1 MVTTT
6 TMTTSI
12 PMGNMTTDPEKQPLP
27 NGPPQTYTSRDGK
40 WKDSYDPEPNAVSQ
54 MDLVDDGD
62 ENKER
67 GNWSNKADYIL
78 SCIGYAVGL
87 GNVWRFP
94 YLAFENGGGAFLIP
108 YIVMLVFAGL
118 PIFLLETSLGQFAS
132 QGPIRIW
139 RCLPLFQ
146 GIGYT
151 QVIASALV
159 GIYYNCIIAYTLF
172 YLFSS
177 FTSDLPWRTCDNTW
191 NTGDCVDT
199 NSLKNWTGNI
209 SDRVSPSEE
218 YWDRYMLSR
227 SAGIGEPVTVKWQL
241 ALCLLLAWIVVY
253 FSLIKGIK
261 SSGKVVYFTATFPYV
276 VLLILLIRGVTLE
289 GALEGIKFFIVPK
302 WSQIA
307 NAKVWKDA
315 AAQIFFS
322 LSAAWGGLLTLA
334 SYNKFKNNT
343 IHDALIVALT
353 NCATSVF
360 AGFVI
365 FSILGH
371 MALKLNLTVPE
382 VAKSGFGLAFVAYP
396 EALTLLPVSPLWAI
410 IFFLMLFTLGLD
422 SQFTIV
428 ETVATAICDGWPT
441 LLRQKKW
448 LVMLTISVCCYLLA
462 MPCLTHAGIYHV
474 VLIDS
479 YAGTYPLIIVA
490 IMECIGISYLYGLRR
505 FCKDIAMM
513 AGYQPNYYWQ
523 ANWAFITPALL
534 TFVLIFSFVFH
545 EDVSYGDYTY
555 PLWAVTLGNLILVF
569 CAIWIPGVAIFWL
582 IVTPGSFWERLRK
595 VTSPTDTWGPHL
607 PQHRDERYANM
618 ANPSAGI
625 GAKYTPNDG
634 TKL

>member
-1 MVTTT
+1 M
-6 TMTTSI
+6 
-12 PMGNMTTDPEKQPLP
+12 E
-27 NGPPQTYTSRDGK
+27 
-40 WKDSYDPEPNAVSQ
+40 
-54 MDLVDDGD
+54 LVDDGD

-94 YLAFENGGGAFLIP
+94 YLAYENGGGAFLIP
-108 YIVMLVFAGL
+108 YVVMLVFAGL

-132 QGPIRIW
+132 QGPIRVW
-139 RCLPLFQ
+139 RCLPLLQ

-177 FTSDLPWRTCDNTW
+177 FTSDLPWRTCNNTW
-191 NTGDCVDT
+191 NTGDCVESF
-199 NSLKNWTGNI
+199 SLKNWTGNI
-209 SDRVSPSEE
+209 SSRVSPSSE
-218 YWDRYMLSR
+218 YFDRYMLTR
-227 SAGIGEPVTVKWQL
+227 SSGIDEPVTVKWEL

-261 SSGKVVYFTATFPYV
+261 SSGKV
-276 VLLILLIRGVTLE
+276 RM
-289 GALEGIKFFIVPK
+289 
-302 WSQIA
+302 
-307 NAKVWKDA
+307 
-315 AAQIFFS
+315 
-322 LSAAWGGLLTLA
+322 LT
-334 SYNKFKNNT
+334 T
-343 IHDALIVALT
+343 CDTLIVALT

-371 MALKLNLTVPE
+371 MALKLGVTVPE

-428 ETVATAICDGWPT
+428 ETVATAICDGWPK
-441 LLRQKKW
+441 LLWKKKW
-448 LVMLTISVCCYLLA
+448 LVMLGISVLCYLLAMPCLTHVRSHALPHTCTYATCWPCPASHMYVCPASHMYVCYLLA

-474 VLIDS
+474 NLIDS
-479 YAGTYPLIIVA
+479 YAGVYPLIIVA
-490 IMECIGISYLYGLRR
+490 IMECIGISYLYGLKR

-513 AGYQPNYYWQ
+513 AGSEPNYYWQ

-545 EDVSYGDYTY
+545 EDVSYGPIQY
-555 PLWAVTLGNLILVF
+555 PGWALALGYLILVF
-569 CAIWIPGVAIFWL
+569 CAIWIPGVAVYWL
-582 IVTPGSFWERLRK
+582 VVTPGTFMEVR
-595 VTSPTDTWGPHL
+595 
-607 PQHRDERYANM
+607 HRVSGVVCKARVSGVVCKARVSGVVCK
-618 ANPSAGI
+618 ARVSGVVCKARVSGVVCKARVS
-625 GAKYTPNDG
+625 GVVCKARVSGVVCKARVSGVVCKARVSGVVCKARVSGVVCKARVSKYCRS
-634 TKL
+634 